1 MFRFI
6 LVTLAAV
13 FAILAYYGTPEMA
26 GGQGS
31 LRAAISPP
39 ELRPLGR
46 HPPPPG
52 VRSAE
57 AEAGIPAAG
66 EDAILAT
73 LPPTVEAIPAGSLS
87 GLWVTAQENDGPRGL
102 VSASHLSQ

>member
-31 LRAAISPP
+31 LRAATSPA
-39 ELRPLGR
+39 ELRPLAR
-46 HPPPPG
+46 HPLPPVG
-52 VRSAE
+52 RAAE
-57 AEAGIPAAG
+57 SHVPAAG
-66 EDAILAT
+66 EGAILAT
-73 LPPTVEAIPAGSLS
+73 LPPAVEVIPAGSLS
-87 GLWVTAQENDGPRGL
+87 GLWATAQENDGPRGL

>member
-26 GGQGS
+26 GGKGS
-31 LRAAISPP
+31 LRAAISPA

-46 HPPPPG
+46 HPPPPDLLAAD
-52 VRSAE
+52 AE
-57 AEAGIPAAG
+57 PGIPAAG
-66 EDAILAT
+66 EGAILAT
-73 LPPTVEAIPAGSLS
+73 LPPTVEVIPAGSLS
-87 GLWVTAQENDGPRGL
+87 GLWATAQENDGPRGL
-102 VSASHLSQ
+102 VAASHLSQ

>member
-1 MFRFI
+1 MVRFI

-31 LRAAISPP
+31 PRAATSLP
-39 ELRPLGR
+39 ELRPLAR
-46 HPPPPG
+46 HPVPPI
-52 VRSAE
+52 VRAAE
-57 AEAGIPAAG
+57 SGAPAAG
-66 EDAILAT
+66 DGAVLAT
-73 LPPTVEAIPAGSLS
+73 LPPAVEAIPAGSLS